1 MKKPR
6 IYYLIGICVAVIA
19 LAIILFLVLRPKEDP
34 AKKFAALLAKQG
46 IEKPNIVLITL
57 DTTRA
62 DRLACYGYSGV
73 KTPHLDSLARQG
85 ILFEQCTASSPLTL
99 PSHASIM
106 TGLYPTFHGVRVNGN
121 TALSETHLTLA
132 ELFSQQGYQCG
143 AFIGAFVLDGR
154 WGLKQ
159 GFHHYDDQFDLK
171 KYKQL
176 DLGLVQRPGNEV
188 VDAALSWLETQKENP
203 FLAWVHLYDPHTP
216 YEPPEPYFSEY
227 NTSIAG
233 LYDGEIAFTDEQVGR
248 CVDWLVENGLDRNTI
263 IFIMGDHGEGLGEH
277 GESTHGYYIYDYAV
291 QVPFVIVT
299 PFDDFQGIRQTS
311 QVRTIDLY
319 PTLLEMAG
327 IPVPEEN
334 QGESLLAMIFDP
346 VQSKDYYAYGES
358 LSPNILFGWSALHCL
373 RNSQY
378 KYIDAPRP
386 ELYDLV
392 QDPQEFNNLRNRFP
406 KIARELKE
414 ALYRIIE
421 QSSLEAPKPEAA
433 NLDNE
438 TVQRLAALGYIGAP
452 VARKPSS
459 GKGEELADPKD
470 KLRIYVSVQQA
481 GELINKE
488 EYDQGVRILES
499 VLREE
504 PLIPQARLLL
514 ATSYFE
520 LDRKEEAKE
529 QYDFI
534 LKNDPKSVQ
543 ALIGLA
549 NVLLEEGKKEDV
561 IALCKQTV
569 SIDEQNTQAYTI
581 MGEIY
586 MGENDH
592 SQALPYL
599 EKAVEIQPKL
609 AQTRLNLAAC
619 LVSLKSYDR
628 AEVFLEGVLEEYPK
642 FPLAHY
648 HLALLHEEQGDL
660 ETARGFY
667 LKEVAYYPDHYKAR
681 FNLGKILFKLGDRKG
696 YMEQMQEVIRI
707 APEAAEGYLFFARGL
722 LYESPDIDRALEL
735 VEKGLPLAKSSDMKA
750 LGYFLLADI
759 YTRKNQ
765 PQKVEEALRKANSY
779 RSK

>member
-6 IYYLIGICVAVIA
+6 IFYLVGICVAVMV
-19 LAIILFLVLRPKEDP
+19 LAIIFFLVLRPKEKP
-34 AKKFAALLAKQG
+34 AKKFAALLAEQG

-62 DRLACYGYSGV
+62 DRLACYGYPGV

-85 ILFEQCTASSPLTL
+85 ILFEQCTTSSPLTL

-121 TALSETHLTLA
+121 TALSGKHLTLA
-132 ELFSQQGYQCG
+132 ELFSQQGYRCG

-203 FLAWVHLYDPHTP
+203 FLAWIHLYDPHTP

-227 NTSIAG
+227 STSIAG

-248 CVDWLVENGLDRNTI
+248 CVEWLVQNGLDKKTI
-263 IFIMGDHGEGLGEH
+263 IFILGDHGEGLGEH

-291 QVPFVIVT
+291 QVPFIIVT
-299 PFDDFQGIRQTS
+299 PLDDFQNIRQTF

-319 PTLLEMAG
+319 PTLLEMVG

-334 QGESLLAMIFDP
+334 QGESLLAMFFNP
-346 VQSKDYYAYGES
+346 GQNKDYYAYGES
-358 LSPNILFGWSALHCL
+358 LSPNILFGWSPLYCL

-406 KIARELKE
+406 KIARELKQ
-414 ALYRIIE
+414 ALDRIIE
-421 QSSLEAPKPEAA
+421 ESSLEAPKPEAA

-452 VARKPSS
+452 VARKPSPR
-459 GKGEELADPKD
+459 KGEELADPKD

-534 LKNDPKSVQ
+534 LKDDPKSVQ

-619 LVSLKSYDR
+619 LVSLKSYDK
-628 AEVFLEGVLEEYPK
+628 AEVFLKGVLEEYPK

-660 ETARGFY
+660 EKARELY
-667 LKEVAYYPDHYKAR
+667 SKEVDFYPDHYKAR

-707 APEAAEGYLFFARGL
+707 APEAAEGYLFLARGL

-735 VEKGLPLAKSSDMKA
+735 VEKGLPLAKASDMKA

-765 PQKVEEALRKANSY
+765 PQKVEEALRKANFY
-779 RSK
+779 KSK

>member
-1 MKKPR
+1 
-6 IYYLIGICVAVIA
+6 
-19 LAIILFLVLRPKEDP
+19 
-34 AKKFAALLAKQG
+34 
-46 IEKPNIVLITL
+46 
-57 DTTRA
+57 
-62 DRLACYGYSGV
+62 
-73 KTPHLDSLARQG
+73 
-85 ILFEQCTASSPLTL
+85 
-99 PSHASIM
+99 
-106 TGLYPTFHGVRVNGN
+106 
-121 TALSETHLTLA
+121 
-132 ELFSQQGYQCG
+132 
-143 AFIGAFVLDGR
+143 
-154 WGLKQ
+154 
-159 GFHHYDDQFDLK
+159 
-171 KYKQL
+171 
-176 DLGLVQRPGNEV
+176 
-188 VDAALSWLETQKENP
+188 
-203 FLAWVHLYDPHTP
+203 
-216 YEPPEPYFSEY
+216 
-227 NTSIAG
+227 
-233 LYDGEIAFTDEQVGR
+233 
-248 CVDWLVENGLDRNTI
+248 
-263 IFIMGDHGEGLGEH
+263 
-277 GESTHGYYIYDYAV
+277 
-291 QVPFVIVT
+291 
-299 PFDDFQGIRQTS
+299 
-311 QVRTIDLY
+311 
-319 PTLLEMAG
+319 
-327 IPVPEEN
+327 
-334 QGESLLAMIFDP
+334 
-346 VQSKDYYAYGES
+346 
-358 LSPNILFGWSALHCL
+358 
-373 RNSQY
+373 
-378 KYIDAPRP
+378 
-386 ELYDLV
+386 V
-392 QDPQEFNNLRNRFP
+392 QDPQEFNNLRNEFP
-406 KIARELKE
+406 RIARELKE
-414 ALYRIIE
+414 ALDRIIE
-421 QSSLEAPKPEAA
+421 ESSLEAPKPEAA

-452 VARKPSS
+452 VARKPSPRE
-459 GKGEELADPKD
+459 GEELADPKD
-470 KLRIYVSVQQA
+470 KLRIYVSIQQA

-488 EYDQGVRILES
+488 EYDQGVGILES

-520 LDRKEEAKE
+520 LDRKGEAKA

-561 IALCKQTV
+561 IALCKQTI

-660 ETARGFY
+660 EKAREFY
-667 LKEVAYYPDHYKAR
+667 LKEVTYYPDHYKAR

-696 YMEQMQEVIRI
+696 YMEQMREVIRV
-707 APEAAEGYLFFARGL
+707 APEAAEGYLFLARGL
-722 LYESPDIDRALEL
+722 LYESPDTDRALEL
-735 VEKGLPLAKSSDMKA
+735 VKKGLPLAKSSDMKA

-779 RSK
+779 KSR